1 MNLNLTF
8 FFQVL
13 SFAILI
19 GFTMKFIWPPLMNA
33 IDERRRQIADGL
45 AAAERSQKELAQTH
59 EKVNEVL
66 REARVRANEI
76 IEQAHARANQIID
89 QAKAEAI
96 TQADRQVAAAEAEIQ
111 AAANRAREELRRQL
125 ADLVVSGAEKVI
137 AREIDRGAHRALLN
151 ELATEF

>member
-8 FFQVL
+8 FFQFL

-19 GFTMKFIWPPLMNA
+19 GFTMKFIWPPLVNA
-33 IDERRRQIADGL
+33 IDERRRQIAAGL
-45 AAAERSQKELAQTH
+45 AAAERSEKELAQTH

-66 REARVRANEI
+66 REARARANEI

-96 TQADRQVAAAEAEIQ
+96 TEADRQVAAAEAEIQ

-137 AREIDRGAHRALLN
+137 AREIDRGTHRALLN

>member
-45 AAAERSQKELAQTH
+45 AAAERSEKELAQTH